1 MLYKVRDWKRLT
13 KQERYLLLV
22 AVSTLQKSKGGLL

>member
-1 MLYKVRDWKRLT
+1 MLYRVSDWMRLT

-22 AVSTLQKSKGGLL
+22 AISTLQKSKGGKA